1 MGAKKSKEVLSRDE
15 LEYIMDKTKLEEH
28 IVKKWYVGFLRDYPN
43 GKMTQ
48 ETFYQMYQI
57 LFPGGSTEKFCYHVF
72 RTFDTDHNGYIDFVE
87 FLLAINIT
95 SSGTPEEK
103 LKWVF
108 KLYDVDGNGTISQNE
123 MTKVVQSMYDMLA
136 PEESKTDERA
146 NEKAKEVFQ
155 QLDLNGDLVLSED
168 EFVKG
173 CMMNES
179 LKSLLTGL
187 VVDNNQSE
195 VKER

>member
-1 MGAKKSKEVLSRDE
+1 M
-15 LEYIMDKTKLEEH
+15 
-28 IVKKWYVGFLRDYPN
+28 
-43 GKMTQ
+43 
-48 ETFYQMYQI
+48 
-57 LFPGGSTEKFCYHVF
+57 
-72 RTFDTDHNGYIDFVE
+72 E

-173 CMMNES
+173 CMMNEG
-179 LKSLLTGL
+179 LKRLLTGL

>member
-1 MGAKKSKEVLSRDE
+1 M
-15 LEYIMDKTKLEEH
+15 
-28 IVKKWYVGFLRDYPN
+28 
-43 GKMTQ
+43 
-48 ETFYQMYQI
+48 
-57 LFPGGSTEKFCYHVF
+57 F

-123 MTKVVQSMYDMLA
+123 MTKVVQSMYDMLT
-136 PEESKTDERA
+136 PEESKTGERA

-168 EFVKG
+168 EFVRG
-173 CMMNES
+173 CMTNEG

-187 VVDNNQSE
+187 VVDNNESDL
-195 VKER
+195 KER